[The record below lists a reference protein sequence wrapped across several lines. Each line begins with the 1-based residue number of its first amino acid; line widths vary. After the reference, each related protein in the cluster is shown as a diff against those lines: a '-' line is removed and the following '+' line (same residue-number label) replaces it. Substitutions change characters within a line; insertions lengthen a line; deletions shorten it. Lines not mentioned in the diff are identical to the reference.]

1 MKHSAPATFD
11 TECSVHDMSYV
22 RYCSLT
28 MKKSVSKT
36 EKKKIPYFTELSF
49 FWKYGMECAKSVTEP
64 ILDELSKVFS
74 MFFFELLSISSFWK
88 EQKNP

>member
-36 EKKKIPYFTELSF
+36 EKKKNPLFHRAFVLLEI
-49 FWKYGMECAKSVTEP
+49 WHGMCQVSDRANSR
-64 ILDELSKVFS
+64 
-74 MFFFELLSISSFWK
+74 
-88 EQKNP
+88 